1 MPITTL
7 DAKFAYEL
15 GSIYDSEHHFLQAQ
29 EEMLQQATDSTLR
42 LMLETHIAETQQQI
56 QNLEQVFQELGQ
68 APQRVACHAS
78 ASLVEDARR
87 MLAEVGGNP
96 QIMDTVMIGAQAK
109 VEHFEIA
116 CYRGLLMGAQM
127 MGLPEVTRL
136 LQQNLQQEEQTAQH
150 VEQSAQTLLQQAMQA
165 QSVGG

>member
-29 EEMLQQATDSTLR
+29 EAMLQQATDSTLR

-56 QNLEQVFQELGQ
+56 LNLEQIFQELGQ
-68 APQRVACHAS
+68 APQRVACQAS

-116 CYRGLLMGAQM
+116 CYRGLVLGAQTIAR
-127 MGLPEVTRL
+127 PKVTRL
-136 LQQNLQQEEQTAQH
+136 LQQNLQQEEQTAQF
-150 VEQSAQTLLQQAMQA
+150 VEQSAQTLLQQAIQA

>member
-1 MPITTL
+1 
-7 DAKFAYEL
+7 
-15 GSIYDSEHHFLQAQ
+15 
-29 EEMLQQATDSTLR
+29 
-42 LMLETHIAETQQQI
+42 
-56 QNLEQVFQELGQ
+56 
-68 APQRVACHAS
+68 
-78 ASLVEDARR
+78 
-87 MLAEVGGNP
+87 MLAEVGSNP

-136 LQQNLQQEEQTAQH
+136 LQQNLQQEEQTAQL
-150 VEQSAQTLLQQAMQA
+150 VEQSAQTLLQRAMQA